1 MQMIVRSLTIIATA
15 ASLSACSG
23 MGVFKDSPS
32 ADSQIAALPPDTDL
46 MPETPAILSAAEIKT
61 IITGKSWSWASA
73 KNSGTTL
80 YASDGTSLVQV
91 TGRGTTKGKWQV
103 QDGQLCESF
112 APAKFIPKGVPMT
125 CQPFSGTAGNYKLG
139 PASFNLAS

>member
-1 MQMIVRSLTIIATA
+1 MIFRLLTIIATA
-15 ASLSACSG
+15 AALSACSG

-32 ADSQIAALPPDTDL
+32 ADSSIAALPPETDL
-46 MPETPAILSAAEIKT
+46 MPEAPAILTAMEIKSL
-61 IITGKSWSWASA
+61 ITGKSWSWAST

-91 TGRGTTKGKWQV
+91 TGKGTTKGTWRA

-112 APAKFIPKGVPMT
+112 APAKFIPKGMPMT
-125 CQPFSGTAGNYKLG
+125 CQPFSGAAGTYKLG